1 MAESTE
7 FTRRRRWF
15 AVHVIGVVVWVS
27 AMGATITTGRQ
38 GLAIAGWSALALAGL
53 AGLRAG
59 VSLLAP
65 RGSSSLMDAD
75 PRKSGNAVDG
85 YTASGPVGMV
95 LWLAIA
101 IGLAGVAW
109 STIVAFGLS

>member
-1 MAESTE
+1 MSGSLE

-15 AVHVIGVVVWVS
+15 AVHVTGVVVWVG
-27 AMGATITTGRQ
+27 AMGATIVTARQ
-38 GLAIAGWSALALAGL
+38 GLAIAGWVALALAGF

-65 RGSSSLMDAD
+65 RGSSHLMDAD

-85 YTASGPVGMV
+85 YTAAGPVVTV

-101 IGLAGVAW
+101 IGIVGAAW
-109 STIVAFGLS
+109 ASIAAFGLS

>member
-1 MAESTE
+1 
-7 FTRRRRWF
+7 
-15 AVHVIGVVVWVS
+15 
-27 AMGATITTGRQ
+27 
-38 GLAIAGWSALALAGL
+38 
-53 AGLRAG
+53 
-59 VSLLAP
+59 
-65 RGSSSLMDAD
+65 MDAD